1 MENSEETAGYV
12 KDNVFTFMRLSSSN
26 SRVSNPTYLKD
37 FLKLIKNQNCLKID
51 EIFNVVYEEDLT
63 KEELLAF
70 NEEILENPDSYIDL
84 REITT
89 EKILNLLK

>member
-1 MENSEETAGYV
+1 
-12 KDNVFTFMRLSSSN
+12 MRLSSSN
-26 SRVSNPTYLKD
+26 SRVSNPTYLKE

-70 NEEILENPDSYIDL
+70 NEETSENPDTYIDL